1 MGHTLILDFKS
12 RYTSVYPYPMKN
24 SSGTHKVRTVFVG
37 GTGRSGTTVMG
48 DLLGSHKEIRTSV
61 PIEIKFLANKSGLLQ
76 LIFGRESA
84 DQREKIAAFNITDR
98 IRRRRREKQAF
109 IKIEKEF
116 LDRIWNNWWDI
127 DAPPPHGRGLQSGIT
142 RQRLQELLDRLVK
155 DLRINRVWA
164 GRRFMRDFISSQEGH
179 GGEKYWVETTPLNVA
194 QARRI
199 KKLFPGALFINMV
212 RDPRDVI
219 ASLLTKNWGPT
230 TPLEG
235 LEWIEKRLID
245 GHKALRAI
253 PSKQQITI
261 ALEDLAIHNREKSYQ
276 AILTFLGLNDDAAMR
291 HFFESEL
298 TAEAATSGRWKTEIA
313 TPEFLAGYAELEKKL
328 NQLKNS

>member
-1 MGHTLILDFKS
+1 
-12 RYTSVYPYPMKN
+12 MKN
-24 SSGTHKVRTVFVG
+24 SSRTHKVRPVFVG

-48 DLLGSHKEIRTSV
+48 DLLGSHKDIRTSV
-61 PIEIKFLANKSGLLQ
+61 PIEIKFLANKSGLLH
-76 LIFGRESA
+76 LVFGRDKS
-84 DQREKIAAFNITDR
+84 DQKENVSLLNVTGR
-98 IRRRRREKQAF
+98 IRKRRRAKQALV
-109 IKIEKEF
+109 KIEAEF
-116 LDRIWNNWWDI
+116 LDRMWNDWWDI
-127 DAPPPHGRGLQSGIT
+127 DAPPPHGRGLHSGISK
-142 RQRLQELLDRLVK
+142 QPLEELLDRLIK

-164 GRRFMRDFISSQEGH
+164 GRRFMRDFISSQEDH
-179 GGEKYWVETTPLNVA
+179 GNQKYWVETTPLNVA

-199 KKLFPGALFINMV
+199 KKLFPNALFINMV

-245 GHKALRAI
+245 GHNALHQI
-253 PSKQQITI
+253 PSKQKITI
-261 ALEDLAIHNREKSYQ
+261 ALEDLAIHNREETYQ
-276 AILTFLGLNDDAAMR
+276 SILTFLGLPDDSAMR

-298 TAEAATSGRWKTEIA
+298 TPQAATSGRWKTEIA

-328 NQLKNS
+328 AKLTN

>member
-1 MGHTLILDFKS
+1 
-12 RYTSVYPYPMKN
+12 MKN
-24 SSGTHKVRTVFVG
+24 SSRTHKVRPVFVG

-48 DLLGSHKEIRTSV
+48 DLLGSHKYNRTSV
-61 PIEIKFLANKSGLLQ
+61 PIEIKFLANKSGLLH
-76 LIFGRESA
+76 LVFGRDKS
-84 DQREKIAAFNITDR
+84 DQKENVSLLNVTGR
-98 IRRRRREKQAF
+98 IRKRRRAKQALV
-109 IKIEKEF
+109 KIEAEF
-116 LDRIWNNWWDI
+116 LDRMWNDWWDI
-127 DAPPPHGRGLQSGIT
+127 DAPPPHGRGLHSGISK
-142 RQRLQELLDRLVK
+142 QRLQELLDRLIK

-164 GRRFMRDFISSQEGH
+164 GRRFMRDFISSQEDH
-179 GGEKYWVETTPLNVA
+179 GNQKYWVETTPLNVA

-199 KKLFPGALFINMV
+199 KKLFPNALFINMV

-245 GHKALRAI
+245 GHNALHQI
-253 PSKQQITI
+253 PSKQKITI
-261 ALEDLAIHNREKSYQ
+261 ALEDLAIHNREKTYQ
-276 AILTFLGLNDDAAMR
+276 SILTFLGLPDNSAMR

-298 TAEAATSGRWKTEIA
+298 TPQAATSGRWKTEIA

-328 NQLKNS
+328 AQLTN

>member
-1 MGHTLILDFKS
+1 M
-12 RYTSVYPYPMKN
+12 RP
-24 SSGTHKVRTVFVG
+24 VFVG

-48 DLLGSHKEIRTSV
+48 DLLGSHKDIRTSV
-61 PIEIKFLANKSGLLQ
+61 PIEIKFLANKSGLLH
-76 LIFGRESA
+76 LVFGRDKS
-84 DQREKIAAFNITDR
+84 DQKEKISLLDVTGR
-98 IRRRRREKQAF
+98 IRKRRRAKQSL
-109 IKIEKEF
+109 IKIEAEF
-116 LDRIWNNWWDI
+116 LNRIWNDWWDI
-127 DAPPPHGRGLQSGIT
+127 DAPPPHGRGLHSGISK
-142 RQRLQELLDRLVK
+142 QRLQELLDRLIK

-179 GGEKYWVETTPLNVA
+179 GNQKYWVETTPLNVA

-199 KKLFPGALFINMV
+199 KKLFPNALFINMV

-245 GHKALRAI
+245 GHNALRAI
-253 PSKQQITI
+253 PSKQKITI
-261 ALEDLAIHNREKSYQ
+261 ALEDLAIHDRENTYQ
-276 AILTFLGLNDDAAMR
+276 SILTFLGLPDDPAMR

-298 TAEAATSGRWKTEIA
+298 TPQAATSGRWKTEIA

-328 NQLKNS
+328 ARLTTT

>member
-1 MGHTLILDFKS
+1 
-12 RYTSVYPYPMKN
+12 MKN
-24 SSGTHKVRTVFVG
+24 SSGTHKVRPVFVG

-48 DLLGSHKEIRTSV
+48 DLLGSHGDIRTSV
-61 PIEIKFLANKSGLLQ
+61 PIEIKFLANKSGLLH
-76 LIFGRESA
+76 LVFGRDKS
-84 DQREKIAAFNITDR
+84 DQKEKISLFNVTAR
-98 IRRRRREKQAF
+98 IRHHRRAKQAL

-116 LDRIWNNWWDI
+116 LDRIWNDWWDI
-127 DAPPPHGRGLQSGIT
+127 DAPPPHGRGLHSGIT
-142 RQRLQELLDRLVK
+142 KQRLQELLDRLVK

-164 GRRFMRDFISSQEGH
+164 GRRFMRDFISSQENH
-179 GGEKYWVETTPLNVA
+179 GNQKYWVETTPLNVA

-199 KKLFPGALFINMV
+199 KKLFPNALFINMV

-245 GHKALRAI
+245 GHNALRAI
-253 PSKQQITI
+253 PSRQKITI
-261 ALEDLAIHNREKSYQ
+261 ALEDLAIHNRENTYQ
-276 AILTFLGLNDDAAMR
+276 SILTFLGLPDDPAMR

-298 TAEAATSGRWKTEIA
+298 TPQAATSGRWKTEIA

-328 NQLKNS
+328 AKLTN

>member
-1 MGHTLILDFKS
+1 
-12 RYTSVYPYPMKN
+12 MKN
-24 SSGTHKVRTVFVG
+24 SSRTHKVRPVFVG

-48 DLLGSHKEIRTSV
+48 DLLGSHKDIRTSV
-61 PIEIKFLANKSGLLQ
+61 PIEIKFLANKSGLLH
-76 LIFGRESA
+76 LVFGRDKS
-84 DQREKIAAFNITDR
+84 DQKENVSLLNVTGR
-98 IRRRRREKQAF
+98 IRKRRRAKQALV
-109 IKIEKEF
+109 KIEAEF
-116 LDRIWNNWWDI
+116 LDRIWNDWWDI
-127 DAPPPHGRGLQSGIT
+127 DAPPPHGRGLHSGISK
-142 RQRLQELLDRLVK
+142 QRLQELLDRLIK

-179 GGEKYWVETTPLNVA
+179 GNQKYWVETTPLNVA

-199 KKLFPGALFINMV
+199 KKLIPNALFINMV

-245 GHKALRAI
+245 GHNALRAI

-261 ALEDLAIHNREKSYQ
+261 ALEDLAIHNREETYQ
-276 AILTFLGLNDDAAMR
+276 SILTFLGLPDDPAMR

-298 TAEAATSGRWKTEIA
+298 TPQAATSGRWKTEIA

-328 NQLKNS
+328 ARLN

>member
-1 MGHTLILDFKS
+1 
-12 RYTSVYPYPMKN
+12 MKN
-24 SSGTHKVRTVFVG
+24 SSRTHKVRPVFVG

-48 DLLGSHKEIRTSV
+48 DLLGSHKDIRTSI
-61 PIEIKFLANKSGLLQ
+61 PIEIKFLANKSGLLH
-76 LIFGRESA
+76 LVFGRDKS
-84 DQREKIAAFNITDR
+84 DQKENVSLLNVTGR
-98 IRRRRREKQAF
+98 IRKRRRAKQALV
-109 IKIEKEF
+109 KIEAEF
-116 LDRIWNNWWDI
+116 LDRMWNDWWDI
-127 DAPPPHGRGLQSGIT
+127 DAPPPHGRGLHSGISK
-142 RQRLQELLDRLVK
+142 QRLQELLDRLIK

-164 GRRFMRDFISSQEGH
+164 ARRFMRDFISSQEDH
-179 GGEKYWVETTPLNVA
+179 GDQKYWVETTPLNVA

-199 KKLFPGALFINMV
+199 KKLFPNALFINMV

-230 TPLEG
+230 TPVEG

-245 GHKALRAI
+245 GHKALREI

-261 ALEDLAIHNREKSYQ
+261 ALEDLAIHNRENTYQ
-276 AILTFLGLNDDAAMR
+276 SILTFLGLPDDPAMR

-298 TAEAATSGRWKTEIA
+298 TPQAATSGRWKTEIA

-328 NQLKNS
+328 HKLKN

>member
-1 MGHTLILDFKS
+1 
-12 RYTSVYPYPMKN
+12 MKN
-24 SSGTHKVRTVFVG
+24 SSRTHKVRPVFVG

-48 DLLGSHKEIRTSV
+48 DLLGSHKDIRTSV
-61 PIEIKFLANKSGLLQ
+61 PIEIKFLANKSGLLH
-76 LIFGRESA
+76 LVFGRDKS
-84 DQREKIAAFNITDR
+84 DQKENVSLFNVTGR
-98 IRRRRREKQAF
+98 IRKRRRAKQALV
-109 IKIEKEF
+109 KIEAEF
-116 LDRIWNNWWDI
+116 LDRMWNDWWDI
-127 DAPPPHGRGLQSGIT
+127 DAPPPHGRGLHSGISK
-142 RQRLQELLDRLVK
+142 QRLQELLDRLIK

-164 GRRFMRDFISSQEGH
+164 GRRFMRDFISSQEDH
-179 GGEKYWVETTPLNVA
+179 GNQKYWVETTPLNVA

-199 KKLFPGALFINMV
+199 KKLFPNALFINMV

-235 LEWIEKRLID
+235 LVWIEKRLID
-245 GHKALRAI
+245 GHNALRAI

-261 ALEDLAIHNREKSYQ
+261 ALEDLAIHNREETYQ
-276 AILTFLGLNDDAAMR
+276 SILTFLGLPDDPAMR

-298 TAEAATSGRWKTEIA
+298 TPQAATSGRWKTEIA

-328 NQLKNS
+328 ARLN

>member
-1 MGHTLILDFKS
+1 
-12 RYTSVYPYPMKN
+12 MKN
-24 SSGTHKVRTVFVG
+24 SSRTHKVRPVFVG

-48 DLLGSHKEIRTSV
+48 DLLGSHKDIRTSV
-61 PIEIKFLANKSGLLQ
+61 PIEIKFLANKSGLLH
-76 LIFGRESA
+76 LVFGRDKS
-84 DQREKIAAFNITDR
+84 DQKENVSLLNVTGR
-98 IRRRRREKQAF
+98 IRKRRRAKQALV
-109 IKIEKEF
+109 KIEAEF
-116 LDRIWNNWWDI
+116 LDRMWNDWWDI
-127 DAPPPHGRGLQSGIT
+127 DAPPPHGRGLHSGISK
-142 RQRLQELLDRLVK
+142 QRLQELLDRLIK

-164 GRRFMRDFISSQEGH
+164 GRRFMRDFISSQEDH
-179 GGEKYWVETTPLNVA
+179 GNQKYWVETTPLNVA

-199 KKLFPGALFINMV
+199 KKLFPNALFINMV

-245 GHKALRAI
+245 GHNALHQI
-253 PSKQQITI
+253 PSKQKITI
-261 ALEDLAIHNREKSYQ
+261 ALEDLAIHNPEETYQ
-276 AILTFLGLNDDAAMR
+276 SILTFLGLPDDPAMR

-298 TAEAATSGRWKTEIA
+298 TPQAATSGRWKTEIA

-328 NQLKNS
+328 ARLTN

>member
-1 MGHTLILDFKS
+1 
-12 RYTSVYPYPMKN
+12 MKN
-24 SSGTHKVRTVFVG
+24 SSRTHKVRPVFVG

-48 DLLGSHKEIRTSV
+48 DLLGSHKDIRTSV
-61 PIEIKFLANKSGLLQ
+61 PIEIKFLANKSGLLH
-76 LIFGRESA
+76 LVFGRDKS
-84 DQREKIAAFNITDR
+84 DQKEKVSLLNITGR
-98 IRRRRREKQAF
+98 IRKRRRAKQALV
-109 IKIEKEF
+109 KIEAEF
-116 LDRIWNNWWDI
+116 LDRIWNDWWDI
-127 DAPPPHGRGLQSGIT
+127 DAPPPHGRGLHSGISK
-142 RQRLQELLDRLVK
+142 QRLQALLNRLVK

-164 GRRFMRDFISSQEGH
+164 ARRFMRDFISSQEDH
-179 GGEKYWVETTPLNVA
+179 GNQKYWVETTPLNVA

-199 KKLFPGALFINMV
+199 KKLFPNALFINMV

-245 GHKALRAI
+245 GHKALREI
-253 PSKQQITI
+253 PSKQKITI
-261 ALEDLAIHNREKSYQ
+261 ALEDLAIHDRENTYQ
-276 AILTFLGLNDDAAMR
+276 SILTFLGLPDDPAMR

-298 TAEAATSGRWKTEIA
+298 TPQAATSGRWKTEIA

-328 NQLKNS
+328 ARLN